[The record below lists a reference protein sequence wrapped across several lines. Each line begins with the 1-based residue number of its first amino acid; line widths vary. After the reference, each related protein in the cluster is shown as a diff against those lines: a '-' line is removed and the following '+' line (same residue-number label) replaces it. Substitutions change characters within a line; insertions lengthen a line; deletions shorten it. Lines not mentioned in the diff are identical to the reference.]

1 MRDVMMKAQ
10 ELAEAILDSEI
21 YRKMKQQ
28 EADVKHDP
36 EAAAALS
43 DMIEKRGKVEDILS
57 SANMDAN
64 ELADASREMEEESG
78 KVFSRMDELRTAASE
93 ITILT
98 AGIKNSIEE
107 ISRQAQKSSE
117 ESDTNSDLNAKVL
130 DLLKSYKV

>member
-1 MRDVMMKAQ
+1 MLSEV
-10 ELAEAILDSEI
+10 LASVDE
-21 YRKMKQQ
+21 QQ
-28 EADVKHDP
+28 EGAKN
-36 EAAAALS
+36 L
-43 DMIEKRGKVEDILS
+43 LS
-57 SANMDAN
+57 SMSEVDATSRSIQ
-64 ELADASREMEEESG
+64 DASREMEEESG

-117 ESDTNSDLNAKVL
+117 ESDINSDLNAKVL

>member
-64 ELADASREMEEESG
+64 ELAEASREMEEAEKRMNENGMIKTLKEYRKDFQTMMDNVNRILRLVITGQTEDEDGRSSG
-78 KVFSRMDELRTAASE
+78 CSGNCSGCSGCR
-93 ITILT
+93 
-98 AGIKNSIEE
+98 
-107 ISRQAQKSSE
+107 
-117 ESDTNSDLNAKVL
+117 
-130 DLLKSYKV
+130 

>member
-1 MRDVMMKAQ
+1 MRDVMKKAQ

-28 EADVKHDP
+28 EIDVKRDP

-64 ELADASREMEEESG
+64 ELAEASREMEEAEKRMNENGMIKTLKEYRKDFQTMMDNVNRILRLVITGQTEDEDGRSSG
-78 KVFSRMDELRTAASE
+78 CNGNCSGCSGCR
-93 ITILT
+93 
-98 AGIKNSIEE
+98 
-107 ISRQAQKSSE
+107 
-117 ESDTNSDLNAKVL
+117 
-130 DLLKSYKV
+130 

>member
-64 ELADASREMEEESG
+64 ELAEASREMEEAEKRMNENGMIKTLKEYRKDFQTMMDNVNRILRLVITGETEDENGGSG
-78 KVFSRMDELRTAASE
+78 CNGNCSGCSGCR
-93 ITILT
+93 
-98 AGIKNSIEE
+98 
-107 ISRQAQKSSE
+107 
-117 ESDTNSDLNAKVL
+117 
-130 DLLKSYKV
+130 